1 MQRVRIE
8 NIGGEIIKDTSQY
21 LLKDNPFGEHLT
33 LSSTMLRANESTN
46 GHTHDD
52 HEEGFIVPVILY
64 IIIDVHNFHSLPGYN
79 ALRKF
84 QLQSD
89 SGNVISFIYSSN
101 KINQSVYLQKKQ
113 IVFFRFDYTHY

>member
-52 HEEGFIVPVILY
+52 QEEVYYFHKGKGEMQIDDERFPVEAGDIVCINIGEFHKVINTGVFGLYFIC
-64 IIIDVHNFHSLPGYN
+64 
-79 ALRKF
+79 
-84 QLQSD
+84 
-89 SGNVISFIYSSN
+89 
-101 KINQSVYLQKKQ
+101 
-113 IVFFRFDYTHY
+113 VFEGGRNH